1 MKNLNLDDPISNL
14 GLNDTVI
21 NILNENDIN
30 TIDELWKLKRKD
42 LKGFN
47 LTSEQINHVI
57 IKMQLKGIDLN
68 HKKY

>member
-1 MKNLNLDDPISNL
+1 MKNLNVDDPISKL
-14 GLNDTVI
+14 GLNDTII
-21 NILNENDIN
+21 NILNDNNIM

-42 LKGFN
+42 LKGLK
-47 LTSEQINHVI
+47 LTSEQINHII